1 MQDQEKCYQYGTDEN
16 RDELQ
21 KKATRLILSV
31 EMENWEKAEQFMD
44 AIKQLTQT
52 APQEIRS
59 ATLRLKM
66 AVQKA
71 DYDKTQ
77 DAYQKFCELALPE
90 E

>member
-1 MQDQEKCYQYGTDEN
+1 
-16 RDELQ
+16 
-21 KKATRLILSV
+21 
-31 EMENWEKAEQFMD
+31 MD